1 MKHCILYVV
10 RHGQSIHN
18 RDYITSGHVD
28 PQLTELGVVQ
38 ANEAKERLANIVFDE
53 VYSSDLERAIQTAEI
68 ITGNPVPITHRLT
81 ALRERSFGDFD
92 GKSETLL
99 DERADSVR
107 STFNALPD
115 EDQWRF
121 KWSPD
126 VESDDELSQRIIGA
140 LEKIAV
146 ENAGKTILVA
156 SHGGAL
162 RTLLIKLQ
170 RLSTNS
176 LPRGTI
182 SNTGFVELTYDG
194 NILEVLQ
201 IEGAKTSRSAS
212 SG

>member
-10 RHGQSIHN
+10 RHGQSVHN

-28 PQLTELGVVQ
+28 PPLTELGVIQ
-38 ANEAKERLANIVFDE
+38 ANKTRERLADIVFDE
-53 VYSSDLERAIQTAEI
+53 VYSSDLERAIHTAEI
-68 ITGNPVPITHRLT
+68 IAGKSVPNSHRLV

-99 DERADSVR
+99 DDHADSLR
-107 STFNALPD
+107 SAFNALPD
-115 EDQWRF
+115 DDQWRF

-126 VESDDELSQRIIGA
+126 IESDDELSQRIIGA
-140 LEKIAV
+140 LEKIAL

-156 SHGGAL
+156 SHGGAI
-162 RTLLIKLQ
+162 RTMLIKLQ

-182 SNTGFVELTYDG
+182 DNTGFAELTYDS
-194 NILEVLQ
+194 NILEVLNL
-201 IEGAKTSRSAS
+201 EGVKTSHNAA
-212 SG
+212 